1 MGESFLGLGLKK
13 LIGIG
18 VFVILFIVI
27 LKVVL
32 TKYPVKGVTDVIQAV

>member
-13 LIGIG
+13 LIGIA

-27 LKVVL
+27 MKVVL
-32 TKYPVKGVTDVIQAV
+32 TKYPVKGVSDVMQAV